1 MIFIDPEVR
10 SLWSPTELNSNLSR
24 HRSPNERAK
33 KEILRRGLFLII
45 SASKKWKQGHK
56 QFLLIDISAF
66 QH

>member
-10 SLWSPTELNSNLSR
+10 SLWSPTELNRNLSR

-45 SASKKWKQGHK
+45 STSKNWEYGYEL
-56 QFLLIDISAF
+56 LLIDISAF
-66 QH
+66 QQ